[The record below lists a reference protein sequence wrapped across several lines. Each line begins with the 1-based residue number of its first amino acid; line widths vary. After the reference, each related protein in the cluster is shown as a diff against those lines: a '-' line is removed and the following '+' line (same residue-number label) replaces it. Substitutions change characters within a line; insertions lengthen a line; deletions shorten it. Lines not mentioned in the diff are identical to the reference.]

1 MKTIF
6 LDRDGVI
13 NRNPPDWGYVRTWE
27 EFDFIPNALKALRAL
42 TGNGYRVIVVTN
54 QAGIGRGL
62 FSETNLKDI
71 HSRMVV
77 DIRNAGGSIDS
88 IYYCPH
94 HPEAG
99 CECRKPKPGMLIC
112 AAREHNIELPNAYLI
127 GDSTTD
133 IEAGQRAGAST
144 FLVLTG
150 HGKKSYQNYIK
161 ATPFQRSD
169 TDALGNRSRRTGD
182 EGLARSS
189 KYRPEKIFTNLYAA
203 TRWLLKNDT

>member
-13 NRNPPDWGYVRTWE
+13 NRNPPNWGYVRTWE
-27 EFDFIPNALKALRAL
+27 EFDFIPNALNAIRDL
-42 TGNGYRVIVVTN
+42 TENGYRIVVITN

-62 FSETNLKDI
+62 FSEDNLKDI
-71 HSRMVV
+71 HSRMVAKIT
-77 DIRNAGGSIDS
+77 DAGGKIDA

-99 CECRKPKPGMLIC
+99 CECRKPKPGMLIR
-112 AAREHNIELPNAYLI
+112 AAHEHNIELPNAYLV

-133 IEAGQRAGAST
+133 IEAGQRVGATT

-150 HGKKSYQNYIK
+150 HGKKSYQHYIK
-161 ATPFQRSD
+161 ATPSQRSD
-169 TDALGNRSRRTGD
+169 TDDIRSRNRRTAD

-203 TRWLLKNDT
+203 TRWLIKNDT

>member
-13 NRNPPDWGYVRTWE
+13 NQNPPDWGYVRTWE
-27 EFDFIPNALKALRAL
+27 EFDFIPNALEAVRDL
-42 TGNGYRVIVVTN
+42 TRNGYRVIVVTN

-62 FSETNLKDI
+62 FSEDNLKDI
-71 HSRMVV
+71 HSRMLV
-77 DIRNAGGSIDS
+77 DITNAGGSIDA

-99 CECRKPKPGMLIC
+99 CECRKPKPGMLIR
-112 AAREHNIELPNAYLI
+112 AAHEHNIELSNAYLI

-150 HGKKSYQNYIK
+150 HGKKSYQHYIK
-161 ATPFQRSD
+161 ATPFQRPD
-169 TDALGNRSRRTGD
+169 TDTIGNRSGRTAD

-189 KYRPEKIFTNLYAA
+189 KYRPKKIFTNLYAA